1 MLASINLSLEQ
12 LHFMNRILSNEIEL
26 LQQLIAGDAE
36 SFRKI
41 YEYYQGKIFLL
52 ALRLTKSK
60 SEAEEIVQKVFV
72 RLWEKR
78 ENIKIERNFNAYILT
93 ITKNLVVDGLKK
105 AAYDKT
111 IQQKIYQ
118 NMQALQNTTVD
129 LLIEKELTRLHQQA
143 VDQLSPQKK
152 IVFRLSREEELSYE
166 EIAEKL
172 GVSKNTVRN
181 QMSDSL
187 KSIREYLVGHPDIAF
202 ILLAAIYVTKLV

>member
-1 MLASINLSLEQ
+1 
-12 LHFMNRILSNEIEL
+12 MNQILPDELEL
-26 LQQLIAGDAE
+26 LRRLIAGDAE

-41 YEYYQGKIFLL
+41 YEYYHGKIFLF

-60 SEAEEIVQKVFV
+60 SEAEEVIQEVFV

-78 ENIKIERNFNAYILT
+78 EKIKVEKNFNAYILT
-93 ITKNLVVDGLKK
+93 ITKNLILDKLKK

-111 IQQKIYQ
+111 VQQNIYQ

-143 VDQLSPQKK
+143 VDRLSPQKK

-166 EIAEKL
+166 EIAERL
-172 GVSKNTVRN
+172 GISKNTVRN
-181 QMSDSL
+181 QITDSL
-187 KSIREYLVGHPDIAF
+187 KSIREYIAGHPDIAF
-202 ILLAAIYVTKLV
+202 ILLAAIHAG

>member
-1 MLASINLSLEQ
+1 
-12 LHFMNRILSNEIEL
+12 MNPILPDELEL

-41 YEYYQGKIFLL
+41 YEYYQGKIFLF

-60 SEAEEIVQKVFV
+60 SEAEEVVQEVFV

-78 ENIKIERNFNAYILT
+78 EKIKVEKNFNSYILT
-93 ITKNLVVDGLKK
+93 ITKNLVLDGLKK

-111 IQQKIYQ
+111 IQQKIYRH
-118 NMQALQNTTVD
+118 MQALQNTTVD
-129 LLIEKELTRLHQQA
+129 QLIEKELTRLHQQA

-152 IVFRLSREEELSYE
+152 IVFKLSREEELSYE

-202 ILLAAIYVTKLV
+202 ILLAAMHVSEMV

>member
-1 MLASINLSLEQ
+1 MLPTLPDE
-12 LHFMNRILSNEIEL
+12 MEL

-41 YEYYQGKIFLL
+41 YEYYQGKIFLF

-60 SEAEEIVQKVFV
+60 SEAEEVVQEVFV

-78 ENIKIERNFNAYILT
+78 EKIKIEKIFNAYIFT
-93 ITKNLVVDGLKK
+93 ITKNLILDRLKK

-118 NMQALQNTTVD
+118 HIQSLQNTTVD

-152 IVFRLSREEELSYE
+152 IVFMLSREEELSYE

-172 GVSKNTVRN
+172 GISKNTVRN

-187 KSIREYLVGHPDIAF
+187 KSIREYLAGHPDIAF
-202 ILLAAIYVTKLV
+202 ILLAAMHVTQLV

>member
-1 MLASINLSLEQ
+1 MRPDSFDELK
-12 LHFMNRILSNEIEL
+12 L

-41 YEYYQGKIFLL
+41 YEYYQGKVFLF
-52 ALRLTKSK
+52 AFRLTKSK
-60 SEAEEIVQKVFV
+60 LDAEEVVQEVFV

-78 ENIKIERNFNAYILT
+78 EKIKIEKNLNNYVLT
-93 ITKNLVVDGLKK
+93 ITKNLILDGLKK

-111 IQQKIYQ
+111 MQQRIYE
-118 NMQALQNTTVD
+118 NMQVLQDASVD
-129 LLIEKELTRLHQQA
+129 QLIEKEFARFYQQA
-143 VDQLSPQKK
+143 IDRLSPRQKV
-152 IVFRLSREEELSYE
+152 VFILSREEELTYD

-187 KSIREYLVGHPDIAF
+187 KSIREYLASHPDIAL
-202 ILLAAIYVTKLV
+202 ILLVAMHTIGMV